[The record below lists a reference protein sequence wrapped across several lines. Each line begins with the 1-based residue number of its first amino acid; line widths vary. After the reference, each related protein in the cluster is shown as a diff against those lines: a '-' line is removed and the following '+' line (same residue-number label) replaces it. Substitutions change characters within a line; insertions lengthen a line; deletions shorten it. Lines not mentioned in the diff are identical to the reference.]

1 MKNEIEI
8 AYERWNNCEG
18 MKFIW
23 RRNVYRVSHNIF
35 EGNAT
40 ELENSLLVLESPK
53 SLTRFNLAERVEK
66 DSQLIYELNRLF
78 HNFLASAKTMIDHTR
93 VFINDHY
100 EDSSIQLEYQSEID
114 KKFKND
120 ELCRFIQ
127 DLRNYILHRGIPD
140 SHLKAELHQEREEV
154 TCAIN
159 LDVVKLLEWN
169 RWTSP
174 SRIFLLQREKDKV
187 MSLSSIV
194 TPYAN
199 KITELYAWFDSLL
212 NEYHSKDMIEY
223 EKLRND
229 FENMK
234 SQK

>member
-1 MKNEIEI
+1 M
-8 AYERWNNCEG
+8 
-18 MKFIW
+18 
-23 RRNVYRVSHNIF
+23 
-35 EGNAT
+35 
-40 ELENSLLVLESPK
+40 
-53 SLTRFNLAERVEK
+53 
-66 DSQLIYELNRLF
+66 
-78 HNFLASAKTMIDHTR
+78 
-93 VFINDHY
+93 
-100 EDSSIQLEYQSEID
+100 EYQSEID